1 MCGVKHRSFKLL
13 AGISLILFLGLSAI
27 WARSYSKAEDLVYYG
42 RSVSG
47 AVHDAKG
54 RLAFVFTN
62 AMWSNPHFEYSSSA
76 PAPGLD
82 YANPPYGS
90 HTSWNRLGFY
100 FSRVPG
106 CGQHSTRQ
114 HASTR
119 HEFAAGGSLHRIRRS
134 VLGSASALALPP
146 FWNYVLPLVLWRPS
160 PAGRRSPVR
169 SHEECGR
176 RNACPRGIAPQSI
189 GVAII

>member
-1 MCGVKHRSFKLL
+1 MRREAPIVQLL

-82 YANPPYGS
+82 YANPPHGS

-100 FSRVPG
+100 FSRSARLRGSTPQDNMLPPGMSLPPVVRFTEFVVPFW
-106 CGQHSTRQ
+106 
-114 HASTR
+114 A
-119 HEFAAGGSLHRIRRS
+119 L
-134 VLGSASALALPP
+134 LLLLALPP
-146 FWNYVLPLVLWRPS
+146 FWNYVLPLVRGARRPPGEDHRSDLTRNVVGGMLARAVS
-160 PAGRRSPVR
+160 PP
-169 SHEECGR
+169 
-176 RNACPRGIAPQSI
+176 NQ
-189 GVAII
+189 